1 VKVRLALP
9 SAVTTVR
16 GPVGAPL
23 GTVVVIWVAVIVLM
37 VAATPLKVTVVAPGR
52 NSPR

>member
-1 VKVRLALP
+1 
-9 SAVTTVR
+9 
-16 GPVGAPL
+16 
-23 GTVVVIWVAVIVLM
+23 VAVIVLM